1 MCLSLTRH
9 PRYLRAWKRL
19 KEKRFLKINFALIM
33 VRLTSSY
40 NDRLIFQSMG
50 YAPYLRSVGQID
62 HTLTGSKVDGF
73 VISRTEA
80 FEQHVITPFSRS
92 GGQVTASSR
101 YKYVIVVP

>member
-1 MCLSLTRH
+1 
-9 PRYLRAWKRL
+9 
-19 KEKRFLKINFALIM
+19 M
-33 VRLTSSY
+33 VRLTSRY
-40 NDRLIFQSMG
+40 NGRLIFQSMG